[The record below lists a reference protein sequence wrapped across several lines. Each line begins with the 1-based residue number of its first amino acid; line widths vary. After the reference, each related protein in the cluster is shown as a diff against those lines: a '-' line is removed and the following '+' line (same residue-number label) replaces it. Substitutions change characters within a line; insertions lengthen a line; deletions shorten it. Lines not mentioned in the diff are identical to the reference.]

1 MTRATIAILLSFLLA
16 LPARADDGNGWH
28 SEIPPEAGLSP
39 DHSFRLIPLSRA
51 AELVG
56 QRFQGRLVAVKL
68 VPPSPWELAHGVEL
82 VQEMRLLTPDKDII
96 LIRMDAHTGD
106 FLEVAGAGLTEAR
119 RRKDSQ

>member
-1 MTRATIAILLSFLLA
+1 MTRAAIAILLSCLLA
-16 LPARADDGNGWH
+16 LPARADGRDDWH
-28 SEIPPEAGLSP
+28 IEIPPEAELSP

-51 AELVG
+51 AELVS

-68 VPPSPWELAHGVEL
+68 VPPTPVELAHGVEL
-82 VQEMRLLTPDKDII
+82 VQEMRLLSPKKDII

-106 FLEVAGAGLTEAR
+106 FLEVAGAGLTQAR